1 MQNRE
6 RVIDV
11 RALLRCVLEKWRLIL
26 LAGLVICAVLAGK
39 EGYAQYKLYQ
49 EGQQAST
56 EQAPV
61 VNEAGTKA
69 AELKRINDVIENK
82 NTYFVN
88 SILGKIDPAKEG
100 RATADL
106 VVMTGA
112 DMTAEAAV
120 QTPEAPA
127 EGTEAA
133 QETQTETAAGQETAA
148 EAVQETQ
155 AAQPAENETD
165 RRMRT
170 TSLVNYY
177 ISCVNYRIDYTAV
190 AKELGVD
197 AVLIPEL
204 VSVTD
209 SIKDDNMASITV
221 IYPTEEGAVKIRDA
235 ILVQVSALT
244 VQAQEQYGRHTLQI
258 VNEASAVVQDSSLYK
273 WAYTRTSEITS
284 LINNRKTLEK
294 NLSSGVTAPSVA
306 KISKRDAAMAAAR
319 QGVIGLAAGIIGA
332 MIVIAFYLIA
342 AGKVLSGRE
351 LNRHYG
357 LRRIA
362 CVPGRK
368 YGTLKG
374 LDKLAVSVDAGYY
387 NHPKRSVCLQVA
399 DAGIRSLMRRDAQI
413 ALVSD
418 LPTEYVEKLAAEM
431 NKLGQGSGASR
442 YFAVPCVQQT
452 PDSIE
457 ALDNCD
463 AAVLVAKAESSTY
476 KGTGDVLDAA
486 GLLGREVIGS
496 IVLM

>member
-6 RVIDV
+6 RVIDL

-112 DMTAEAAV
+112 DMTAEAA
-120 QTPEAPA
+120 
-127 EGTEAA
+127 
-133 QETQTETAAGQETAA
+133 
-148 EAVQETQ
+148 QETQ

-374 LDKLAVSVDAGYY
+374 LDKLAASVDAGYY

-431 NKLGQGSGASR
+431 NKLGQGSGAIR

>member
-6 RVIDV
+6 RVIDL

-148 EAVQETQ
+148 EAAQETQ

-235 ILVQVSALT
+235 ILVQVSGLT

-294 NLSSGVTAPSVA
+294 NLSSGVTALSVA

-319 QGVIGLAAGIIGA
+319 QGVIGL
-332 MIVIAFYLIA
+332 VHDRSF
-342 AGKVLSGRE
+342 KR
-351 LNRHYG
+351 RH
-357 LRRIA
+357 RIA
-362 CVPGRK
+362 
-368 YGTLKG
+368 L
-374 LDKLAVSVDAGYY
+374 
-387 NHPKRSVCLQVA
+387 
-399 DAGIRSLMRRDAQI
+399 
-413 ALVSD
+413 
-418 LPTEYVEKLAAEM
+418 
-431 NKLGQGSGASR
+431 
-442 YFAVPCVQQT
+442 
-452 PDSIE
+452 
-457 ALDNCD
+457 
-463 AAVLVAKAESSTY
+463 
-476 KGTGDVLDAA
+476 
-486 GLLGREVIGS
+486 
-496 IVLM
+496 